1 MFVVISPAE
10 ASVEGVGEA
19 EEATSESGIVS
30 GVPLSVTAVT
40 AVGVNPC
47 DTIHGFSVED
57 A

>member
-1 MFVVISPAE
+1 MQRPLWRVLE
-10 ASVEGVGEA
+10 KLK
-19 EEATSESGIVS
+19 EATSESGIVN
-30 GVPLSVTAVT
+30 GVPFSVTAVT

>member
-1 MFVVISPAE
+1 MFAVISSAV
-10 ASVEGVGEA
+10 ASVEGVGGA
-19 EEATSESGIVS
+19 EEATSENGIVI

-47 DTIHGFSVED
+47 DTIHGRSVED